1 VETTRVAAVSERRYD
16 DEIDLLRY
24 GRFLSAYWSV
34 LAAGAAAGALAALAI
49 GALLPARYQS
59 TATLALTPQ
68 GGPTPVVLTPASA
81 KALVASY
88 GVVSE
93 TLKET
98 GLDRTSFTSQ
108 SFVDEALDVRPVPST
123 NLVRLSVTL
132 ADPAAAQRA
141 ASLLATKI
149 VAVTQRIDREGR
161 EAARN
166 TLDREVAGARAAME
180 KAEQELL
187 AFQTEANVE
196 KLEADARAGRATP
209 SQRTELYRKR
219 LAIERFHAAYLERA
233 RGYADL
239 FRRQYDLRARPVGAS
254 HVQIVDAPR
263 QPDQPLPRR
272 RTPLAVFGALVGTVG
287 GVIASLLLNRRRI
300 ERPLHA

>member
-1 VETTRVAAVSERRYD
+1 V
-16 DEIDLLRY
+16 
-24 GRFLSAYWSV
+24 G
-34 LAAGAAAGALAALAI
+34 LAAA
-49 GALLPARYQS
+49 ALLPARYQS

-68 GGPTPVVLTPASA
+68 AGPTPVVLTPASA

-98 GLDRTSFTSQ
+98 GLDREGFTSEA
-108 SFVDEALDVRPVPST
+108 FVDDALDVRPVPST

-132 ADPAAAQRA
+132 PDPAAAERA
-141 ASLLATKI
+141 AGLLAIKI
-149 VAVTQRIDREGR
+149 VAFTQRIDREGR
-161 EAARN
+161 DAARK
-166 TLDREVAGARAAME
+166 TLETDLADARVAME

-187 AFQTEANVE
+187 AFQTKADVE
-196 KLEADARAGRATP
+196 KLEADVRDRRATP

-233 RGYADL
+233 RAYADL
-239 FRRQYDLRARPVGAS
+239 FRRHDDLRMRSAGAGQ
-254 HVQIVDAPR
+254 VQVVDAPR

-272 RTPLAVFGALVGTVG
+272 RGPVAVFGALVGTVG

-300 ERPLHA
+300 ERRRRP